1 MCGRALRIW
10 GSCEHNGRLVSEGAG
25 KREERIT
32 AETNGKGTDDPFC
45 IRLVPFDPLP
55 RCSFGATKAARRTLT
70 TPVTNDQFC
79 HVTSLSVGVD
89 VGGTFTDLV
98 AVDASGAVTT
108 HKVPSTPSDQSDG
121 VARALEL
128 LHGAMV
134 SRFVHG
140 TTVATNMLLERSG
153 ARVVLV
159 ATAGFTDV
167 LHLARQDRA
176 SLYDLARHH
185 PAPLVAREHTVAAR
199 ERVVPEGIHL
209 SLTDAEVAAVVEQV
223 RLLDADVVAI
233 ALLHSY
239 ADDTHERRLG
249 DALRSALPMAE
260 VVLSSEIFPEI
271 REYERTATTV
281 AEAYLRPGVARYLE
295 RLTARAESLGVPA
308 PGVMTSGGG
317 MRTVTQASRGAAS
330 LALSGPAGGIVGA
343 AAVVRAAGYVNALT
357 VDIGGTSADVGL
369 ILDGEPLV
377 EPGGRVAGVP
387 IALPRVLVETVSAG
401 GGSIGWID
409 DGGALRV
416 GPRSA
421 GAVPGPAAFGRGGTQ
436 ATVTD
441 AHVVLGH
448 ITARTLSGGVHLDAE
463 AARAAVSALAARL
476 GADVDRVARAM
487 IDIADAS
494 VARALRRVSVERG
507 VSPRDCVLVPF
518 GGGGP
523 LHCCGLADQL
533 GMRTIFVPPHAG
545 VLSAVGLAITPER
558 RERMISV
565 LVPAASLDRD
575 ALSAALERAALDVAD
590 DDSWQRTWTARM
602 RYVGQGFELDVV
614 TQQGDDGATL
624 STRFAALHQQRNG
637 FTLDAPAEIVGIRHV
652 SSGPAHPILFSRT
665 GPSAWNASIAVD
677 DGGHFEATLEGPTV
691 VVLAG
696 ATLRIEAG
704 WTATAHATGGWLVTK
719 SGVTS

>member
-1 MCGRALRIW
+1 LSTLRV
-10 GSCEHNGRLVSEGAG
+10 R
-25 KREERIT
+25 
-32 AETNGKGTDDPFC
+32 
-45 IRLVPFDPLP
+45 
-55 RCSFGATKAARRTLT
+55 
-70 TPVTNDQFC
+70 
-79 HVTSLSVGVD
+79 SLSVGID

-98 AVDASGAVTT
+98 AVDASGTVTT
-108 HKVPSTPSDQSDG
+108 EKVPSTPSDQSDG

-128 LHGAMV
+128 LSGAPV

-140 TTVATNMLLERSG
+140 TTIATNMLLERAG
-153 ARVVLV
+153 ARVALV
-159 ATAGFTDV
+159 ATEGFTDV

-185 PAPLVAREHTVAAR
+185 PPPLIARDHAIGAR
-199 ERVVPEGIHL
+199 ERMVPEGIHVEL
-209 SLTDAEVAAVVEQV
+209 SDAAVADVVERV
-223 RLLDADVVAI
+223 RALAPDVVAI
-233 ALLHSY
+233 ALLHAY
-239 ADDTHERRLG
+239 ADDTHERRLAI
-249 DALRSALPMAE
+249 ALNGAMPELE
-260 VVLSSEIFPEI
+260 VVLSSQVFPEI

-281 AEAYLRPGVARYLE
+281 AEAYLRPGVSRYLE
-295 RLTARAESLGVPA
+295 RLTARAAALSIPA

-317 MRTVTQASRGAAS
+317 MRTVSQAARGAAA

-343 AAVVRAAGYVNALT
+343 AAVLRAAGFSNALT

-421 GAVPGPAAFGRGGTQ
+421 GAVPGPAAFGRGGAQ
-436 ATVTD
+436 PTVTD

-448 ITARTLSGGVHLDAE
+448 ITAAALSGGVTLDPD
-463 AARAAVSALAARL
+463 AAHRVIGELAAKL
-476 GADVDRVARAM
+476 AVTSERVARAM

-523 LHCCGLADQL
+523 LHACGLADQL

-558 RERMISV
+558 RERMVSV
-565 LVPAASLDRD
+565 LAPADALDHDALRTSLDR
-575 ALSAALERAALDVAD
+575 AAEGVAD
-590 DDSWQRTWTARM
+590 DPSWDRSWTARM
-602 RYVGQGFELDVV
+602 RYVGQGHELDVPALR
-614 TQQGDDGATL
+614 GDDGVAL
-624 STRFAALHQQRNG
+624 AARFAALHARRNG
-637 FTLDAPAEIVGIRHV
+637 FTLEAPAEVIGVRHV
-652 SSGPAHPILFSRT
+652 ASGAAHPITFHRHSS
-665 GPSAWNASIAVD
+665 SAWDPTTAVD
-677 DGGHFEATLEGPTV
+677 DGGEFVAHLNGPAV
-691 VVLAG
+691 VALAG
-696 ATLRIEAG
+696 ATLRIADG
-704 WTATAHATGGWLVTK
+704 WTGEPHATGGWLLTR
-719 SGVTS
+719 SETPA